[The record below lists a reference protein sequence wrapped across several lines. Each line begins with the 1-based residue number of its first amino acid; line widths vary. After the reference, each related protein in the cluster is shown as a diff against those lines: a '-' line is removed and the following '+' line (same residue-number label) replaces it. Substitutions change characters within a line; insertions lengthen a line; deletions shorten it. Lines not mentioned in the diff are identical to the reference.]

1 MTTLIRTEW
10 LKMKKYNAFWW
21 IMGITALSYPG
32 INYMCYFIYQ
42 EMTGQPNQASQ
53 LAKMALGNPFTFPE
67 AWHTV
72 AFFSSC
78 FVFIPA
84 VVVIMLICNEYTF
97 RTHRQ
102 NIIDG
107 WGRPQFVTSK
117 LMDVLIISLIITLL
131 YTAVALV
138 TGLSNQERLIKDT
151 WGQAKYIGLFGLQTF
166 SQLSIAF
173 LLGFLI
179 RKAFLALGVFLF
191 YFIILENII
200 IGFLEWK
207 GSSVGN
213 YFPLQ
218 ISDGMIPKPAFW
230 GKLDAAAY
238 QKSLDVIPEHV
249 ILTLILTAIIW
260 LICYRVNNKRD
271 LK

>member
-1 MTTLIRTEW
+1 
-10 LKMKKYNAFWW
+10 
-21 IMGITALSYPG
+21 
-32 INYMCYFIYQ
+32 
-42 EMTGQPNQASQ
+42 
-53 LAKMALGNPFTFPE
+53 
-67 AWHTV
+67 
-72 AFFSSC
+72 
-78 FVFIPA
+78 
-84 VVVIMLICNEYTF
+84 MLICNEYTY

-107 WGRPQFVTSK
+107 WSRSQFITSK
-117 LMDVLIISLIITLL
+117 LMDVLIISVLITVI
-131 YTAVALV
+131 YAAVALV
-138 TGLSNQERLIKDT
+138 TGLYNQERLIHDT
-151 WGQAKYIGLFGLQTF
+151 WGQVHYIALFGLQTF

-200 IGFLEWK
+200 YGLLEWK
-207 GSSVGN
+207 KSPVAN
-213 YFPLQ
+213 YLPLQ

-238 QKSLDVIPEHV
+238 QRSIDVIPEHI
-249 ILTLILTAIIW
+249 ILTILLTAVLW
-260 LICYRVNNKRD
+260 LICYRVNSRRD

>member
-21 IMGITALSYPG
+21 IMAITALSYPG
-32 INYMCYFIYQ
+32 INYIFFTAYQ
-42 EMTGQPNQASQ
+42 EITNKPSQASQ
-53 LAKMALGNPFTFPE
+53 IAKMALGNPFTFPE

-107 WGRPQFVTSK
+107 WSRSQFVTSK
-117 LMDVLIISLIITLL
+117 LMDVFIISLIITFL
-131 YTAVALV
+131 YAVVAFITGV
-138 TGLSNQERLIKDT
+138 TNQERLIKDT
-151 WGQAKYIGLFGLQTF
+151 WGQVKYVGLFGLQTF
-166 SQLSIAF
+166 AQLSIAF
-173 LLGFLI
+173 MLGFLI

-191 YFIILENII
+191 YYIILENII
-200 IGFLEWK
+200 IGIFEWK
-207 GSSVGN
+207 QIGLAK
-213 YFPLQ
+213 YMPLE
-218 ISDGMIPKPAFW
+218 ISDRMIPKPAFF
-230 GKLDAAAY
+230 GKLDLDAY
-238 QKSLDVIPEHV
+238 NKSLAAIPEHI
-249 ILTLILTAIIW
+249 ILTILLTTLIWA
-260 LICYRVNNKRD
+260 ICYRVNNKRD

>member
-1 MTTLIRTEW
+1 MMTLLRTEW
-10 LKMKKYNAFWW
+10 LKMKKYKAFWW
-21 IMGITALSYPG
+21 IMAVTALSYPG
-32 INYMCYFIYQ
+32 VNYITYFAYK
-42 EMTGQPNQASQ
+42 EVTGQSTQASQ

-97 RTHRQ
+97 KTHRQ

-107 WGRPQFVTSK
+107 WSRSQFITSK
-117 LMDVLIISLIITLL
+117 LLDVLIISLLITVL
-131 YTAVALV
+131 YAIVAFV
-138 TGLSNQERLIKDT
+138 TGLANQERLIKDT
-151 WGQAKYIGLFGLQTF
+151 WGQVRYIGLFGLQTF

-173 LLGFLI
+173 MLGFLI
-179 RKAFLALGVFLF
+179 RRAFLALGLFLF

-200 IGFLEWK
+200 IGFFEWK
-207 GSSVGN
+207 GSSIGN
-213 YFPLQ
+213 YMPLQ

-230 GKLDAAAY
+230 GKLDADAY
-238 QKSLDVIPEHV
+238 QKSMDAIPQHIV
-249 ILTLILTAIIW
+249 LTLIFTAIIW

>member
-1 MTTLIRTEW
+1 MNTLVRTEW

-21 IMGITALSYPG
+21 IIGITALSYPG
-32 INYMCYFIYQ
+32 INYIFYQ
-42 EMTGQPNQASQ
+42 FYKEITNQPGQASQ

-84 VVVIMLICNEYTF
+84 VVVIMLMSNEYSF

-107 WGRPQFVTSK
+107 WSRKQFVTSK
-117 LMDVLIISLIITLL
+117 LMDVLIISLLITLL
-131 YTAVALV
+131 YAVVAFI
-138 TGLSNQERLIKDT
+138 TGMVNEERLIKHT
-151 WGQAKYIGLFGLQTF
+151 WDQAYYIGLFGLQTF
-166 SQLSIAF
+166 AQLSIAF

-179 RKAFLALGVFLF
+179 RKSFLALGVFLF
-191 YFIILENII
+191 YFILLENII
-200 IGFLEWK
+200 VGILEWK
-207 GSSVGN
+207 KIPISQ
-213 YFPLQ
+213 YLPLEV
-218 ISDGMIPKPAFW
+218 SDKLIPRPAFW
-230 GKLDAAAY
+230 GKLDPEAY
-238 QKSLDVIPEHV
+238 TKSLNDINLHI
-249 ILTLILTAIIW
+249 ILTIILTSIIW
-260 LICYRVNNKRD
+260 WICYRINSKRD

>member
-1 MTTLIRTEW
+1 MTTLMRVEW
-10 LKMKKYNAFWW
+10 LKMRKYNAFWW
-21 IMGITALSYPG
+21 IMGVTALSYPG
-32 INYMCYFIYQ
+32 INYMVYFVYK
-42 EMTGQPNQASQ
+42 EETSKSTQAGQ
-53 LAKMALGNPFTFPE
+53 LAKMALGDPFTFPE

-72 AFFSSC
+72 AFLSSL

-97 RTHRQ
+97 KTHRQ

-107 WGRPQFVTSK
+107 WSRNEFITSK
-117 LMDVLIISLIITLL
+117 LLDVLIISLLITLL
-131 YTAVALV
+131 YTIVALV
-138 TGLSNQERLIKDT
+138 TGIANQDRLIKDT

-173 LLGFLI
+173 LLGYLI
-179 RKAFLALGVFLF
+179 RRAFLALGVFLF
-191 YFIILENII
+191 YYIVLENLV

-207 GSSVGN
+207 GSRAGN

-230 GKLDAAAY
+230 GKLDPAAY
-238 QKSLDVIPEHV
+238 QRSIDAIPEHV
-249 ILTLILTAIIW
+249 VLTIILTSIIW
-260 LICYRVNNKRD
+260 GICYWVNRKRD